1 MNSHS
6 LPAQEVDYL
15 EQNSSDGTPSGMSSG
30 TITASESSP
39 KESRTDSSLTPQYS
53 GISEHSPVQDV
64 RSFIEAL
71 RMSSPQASPVSHSPS
86 PENKREWTTSGICG
100 RQQPKLLGLSAP
112 DSYCLKMCPESVVTC
127 PWLSE
132 TCADLGMKFQDPSS
146 LGLMTLGRPTD
157 ENECGLWRTPSASEA
172 DHGGPNARDSKGG
185 LHLSAQVMWPTMRS
199 NLTGNITPNR
209 CNDKFNNL
217 ESVLA
222 RQMWPTPRSG
232 KTTDEKEETF
242 LKRQKDGK
250 VSTPPLTLAVKM
262 WPTPKGLPSG
272 PDFARMNRDGSGGDD
287 LATAV
292 ARTWP
297 TPAATDGQRGG
308 KMTENMTGQS
318 LTQMVNTFPTPK
330 QMDWKGKTQRGT
342 HAPMDGLCNTLD
354 VTGGQLNPDWVEW
367 LMGWPIGW
375 SSLEPLTELRWLDW
389 SVDPAD
395 VECEYD
401 SVDDSDYTF
410 PRTNKRLPAGA
421 SRPTKPMI
429 GRVTRKVAHRRV
441 RLKAL
446 GNGQVPAVV
455 ATAWELLTVSN

>member
-15 EQNSSDGTPSGMSSG
+15 EQNSSDGTPSGMSNG
-30 TITASESSP
+30 MTTANGLSP
-39 KESRTDSSLTPQYS
+39 QELEMDTYQTPLSLA
-53 GISEHSPVQDV
+53 ISKHSLVQDV

-86 PENKREWTTSGICG
+86 PENKRERTTSGICG
-100 RQQPKLLGLSAP
+100 RQQPRLLGLSVP
-112 DSYCLKMCPESVVTC
+112 DSYCLKMCRESVDTC

-146 LGLMTLGRPTD
+146 LGLMTLGRRTGGKESGLWPTMAYGSQW
-157 ENECGLWRTPSASEA
+157 NYPGASKNAGTGLATAVKMWRTPSATEA

-185 LHLSAQVMWPTMRS
+185 LHLSAQVMWPT
-199 NLTGNITPNR
+199 
-209 CNDKFNNL
+209 
-217 ESVLA
+217 
-222 RQMWPTPRSG
+222 PRSG
-232 KTTDEKEETF
+232 KTTDENEETWTA
-242 LKRQKDGK
+242 RQKAGK

-262 WPTPKGLPSG
+262 RPTPTKQDGENNGGPSQY
-272 PDFARMNRDGSGGDD
+272 NRNTTPLS
-287 LATAV
+287 AV
-292 ARTWP
+292 VKTWP
-297 TPAATDGQRGG
+297 TPRRQSANSPGEHGEGG
-308 KMTENMTGQS
+308 RDLQTTI
-318 LTQMVNTFPTPK
+318 
-330 QMDWKGKTQRGT
+330 
-342 HAPMDGLCNTLD
+342 
-354 VTGGQLNPDWVEW
+354 GGQLNPDWVEW

-401 SVDDSDYTF
+401 SADDSDYTF

-429 GRVTRKVAHRRV
+429 GRVTRKVAHRIV

-446 GNGQVPAVV
+446 GNGQVPGVA
-455 ATAWELLTVSN
+455 ATAWRLLTVSN